1 MVRRQVQWRMLSRK
15 IYSFP
20 WRFRLIIFV
29 LFIHCQGSLAWRHE
43 LSVGYGGGQEID
55 ENYSNTL
62 FVANAKIYK
71 FPDIDQTL
79 IATIDASVS
88 WLHADTP
95 EHNSLWSAS
104 LAPALRGY
112 FINPHYH
119 MIKPYLEISSGPAY
133 ISKHKLG
140 DQTQGGLYVLQS
152 TLGGGIEFVKIH
164 GLDLNLHFAHYCNA
178 GLYTPNQGFDF
189 PFIVSLGYLW

>member
-1 MVRRQVQWRMLSRK
+1 MLSRK
-15 IYSFP
+15 ILPIILLLFLYSQ
-20 WRFRLIIFV
+20 
-29 LFIHCQGSLAWRHE
+29 CGLAWEHE

-62 FVANAKIYK
+62 FVINAKVYK

-79 IATIDASVS
+79 IATIDTSAS
-88 WLHADTP
+88 WLHANTADN
-95 EHNSLWSAS
+95 NSLFSAS
-104 LAPALRGY
+104 VALALRGY

-119 MIKPYLEISSGPAY
+119 MIKPYLEVSSGPAY

-152 TLGGGIEFVKIH
+152 TLGGGIEFTKIR
-164 GLDLNLHFAHYCNA
+164 GLDLNFHFAHYCNA

-189 PFIVSLGYLW
+189 PFIVSIGYLW